1 MNVGTEPKYVE
12 KNALK
17 ALKDKGFVEY
27 YGSKKDGGYKVK

>member
-1 MNVGTEPKYVE
+1 MNVGNEQKYVQ
-12 KNALK
+12 KNQLK